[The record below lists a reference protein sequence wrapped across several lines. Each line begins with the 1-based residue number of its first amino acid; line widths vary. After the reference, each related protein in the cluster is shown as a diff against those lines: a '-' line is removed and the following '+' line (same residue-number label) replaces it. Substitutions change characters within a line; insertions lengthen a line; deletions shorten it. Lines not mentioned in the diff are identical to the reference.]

1 MYTLRL
7 MRSLLVDFEPDH
19 GAAASQ
25 VDPGTAL
32 GDWYVVGVIV
42 GARDLAVCLSARSHL
57 TLVFPRP
64 SSADLPQHLAATL
77 VAVLRDLGVSQPA
90 IAAELEEMTDG
101 AIAAASDRRT
111 LGVLTARVALVR
123 RHVAEIAPGAVDARR
138 LHRVLADRRVRRGGE
153 SCGAR
158 AARLLENRGD
168 DPSR

>member
-1 MYTLRL
+1 MYTLHL
-7 MRSLLVDFEPDH
+7 TRSLLVDFEPDH

-25 VDPGTAL
+25 VDPSTAL

-77 VAVLRDLGVSQPA
+77 VAVLRDLGVSKPA

-101 AIAAASDRRT
+101 AISAATDRRT
-111 LGVLTARVALVR
+111 LGVLTARAALVR
-123 RHVAEIAPGAVDARR
+123 RLVAETAPGAVDAQR
-138 LHRVLADRRVRRGGE
+138 LHRTLSERRVRHAGE

-158 AARLLENRGD
+158 AVRLLEDRHHD
-168 DPSR
+168 SSR